1 MTHSLLIIGADL
13 QTRTAAAEKYTK
25 TKLVPSP
32 DISIITPETSIGIK
46 HIRQIE
52 HFLSLKPYQSE
63 QKIVFIPQAETLT
76 LPAQNALL
84 KTLEEPPAHS
94 IIILTISHS
103 HLLLPTII
111 SRCQIIKTSQP
122 TSNLLS
128 QNNHQT
134 QQKLFNTISQASIGE
149 KINICH
155 QSASSKQSALDFCQQ
170 QLVFIRQQKTPQ
182 TINKLPKLLRC
193 FQQTINFLQANV
205 NPKLCLENLVF
216 HYPSS

>member
-13 QTRTAAAEKYTK
+13 QTRTAVAEKYAK
-25 TKLVPSP
+25 SKLLPSP

-76 LPAQNALL
+76 IPAQNALL

-94 IIILTISHS
+94 LIILTVSHS

-111 SRCQIIKTSQP
+111 SRCQIIKTSK
-122 TSNLLS
+122 SDSRLLTQS
-128 QNNHQT
+128 DCQY
-134 QQKLFNTISQASIGE
+134 QQKLFNSISQASIAA
-149 KINICH
+149 KINISH
-155 QSASSKQSALDFCQQ
+155 QSASSKESAVDFCEQQ
-170 QLVFIRQQKTPQ
+170 IAFIRQQK
-182 TINKLPKLLRC
+182 NLHMSKLLRC
-193 FQQTINFLQANV
+193 LSQTTSYLQANV